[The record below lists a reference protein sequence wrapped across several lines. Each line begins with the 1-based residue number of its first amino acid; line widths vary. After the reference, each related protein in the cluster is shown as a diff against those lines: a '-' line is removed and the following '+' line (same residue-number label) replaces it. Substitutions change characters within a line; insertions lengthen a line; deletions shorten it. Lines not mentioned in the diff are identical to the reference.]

1 MNIIMVEIRNNAFIR
16 YNTINV
22 LNIELDDFVHYFVVN
37 TEHIINKTQP
47 TYSINEFIRNPKL
60 FKTGLFKMFD
70 TDAVDSMNIN
80 YFLILNERY
89 IKQIC
94 EKTTNIPSDIIQK
107 FISKYN
113 IDNRNQKLK
122 ELIKWLK

>member
-1 MNIIMVEIRNNAFIR
+1 MVEIRNNAFIR
-16 YNTINV
+16 YNTINI
-22 LNIELDDFVHYFVVN
+22 LNIELDDFAHYFVIN
-37 TEHIINKTQP
+37 TEHIINTTQP
-47 TYSINEFIRNPKL
+47 TYPINEFIRNPSL
-60 FKTGLFKMFD
+60 FKNGLFKMFD
-70 TDAVDSMNIN
+70 TDVVENMNSN

-89 IKQIC
+89 IKQMC

-113 IDNRNQKLK
+113 IDNRYQNLK

>member
-1 MNIIMVEIRNNAFIR
+1 MVEIRNNAFIR